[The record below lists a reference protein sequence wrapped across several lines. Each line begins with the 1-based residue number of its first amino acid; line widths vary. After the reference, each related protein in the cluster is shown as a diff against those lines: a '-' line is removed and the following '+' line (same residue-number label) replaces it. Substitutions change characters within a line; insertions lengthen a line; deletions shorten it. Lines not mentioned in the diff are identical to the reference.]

1 MTPRRHPAQA
11 SALPPPSKR
20 ERSVVECLDLD
31 PPLSSS
37 RVCSLAPHSLAH
49 SLSTRFHLLR
59 VTLHHLSL
67 TSRPPSPSP
76 CRLLLPQSPKTREFL
91 SPVYVSWNQM
101 RHLPIQAPQLAITSH
116 HAALYLAS
124 GLSQGPE
131 SRSIVIHARR
141 RGCPVPT
148 RPRRFYGRM
157 LPS

>member
-67 TSRPPSPSP
+67 TSPASLALSLPLAAPPKP
-76 CRLLLPQSPKTREFL
+76 
-91 SPVYVSWNQM
+91 
-101 RHLPIQAPQLAITSH
+101 
-116 HAALYLAS
+116 
-124 GLSQGPE
+124 
-131 SRSIVIHARR
+131 
-141 RGCPVPT
+141 
-148 RPRRFYGRM
+148 
-157 LPS
+157 